1 MGQSTKISGL
11 EQRIEQQFGL
21 SRGIL
26 LAVGVA
32 CLSLGALSVTLP
44 FSLFGSFSRLVGF
57 VLLASGA
64 FKGAQL
70 LLGLRSQTA
79 RERGWPAI
87 LLQVAIDVAMGLL
100 LLNYWRA
107 SVRLVTIAFGLLFL
121 IEGLVLVD
129 MALRSPTPRSR
140 WLLVVSGLV
149 TLGISLVILLNL
161 VAGPLRWAGVFVG
174 LKLLMFGAA
183 LSWIALRALR
193 SDSSLLYEADLP
205 DPETG
210 ELYAVY
216 FGTAFHLGVYI
227 GNGEVVHYLNDN
239 LVYKVTWN
247 QFLENRIPQHWTYP
261 DLPLVPV
268 KTVVDTALSEVG
280 KTYRYSLLTFNCENF
295 AIFCK
300 SGGTTRSSKYAQVAS
315 GVEIVKT
322 HPMIGLVAEL
332 NTRAVE
338 WLAFHFGGPA
348 GKQLSLAIRRIGSA
362 VTNWLIATGRPTVSG
377 RPE

>member
-26 LAVGVA
+26 LAVGIV
-32 CLSLGALSVTLP
+32 CLLLGVLSMALPLL
-44 FSLFGSFSRLVGF
+44 LFGSFSRLVGL
-57 VLLASGA
+57 VLLVSGV

-79 RERGWPAI
+79 RERGWTAI

-107 SVRLVTIAFGLLFL
+107 SVRVATIAFGLLFL

-129 MALRSPTPRSR
+129 IALRSPTRRSR
-140 WLLVVSGLV
+140 RLLLLSSLV

-161 VAGPLRWAGVFVG
+161 VPDPLRWAGVFVG

-193 SDSSLLYEADLP
+193 SDSSLLYEADIP
-205 DPETG
+205 VPETG

-227 GNGEVVHYLNDN
+227 GNGEIVHYLNDN
-239 LVYKVTWN
+239 HVHRVTWDR
-247 QFLENRIPQHWTYP
+247 FLEKRVPQHWTYP
-261 DLPLVPV
+261 DLAPVPV
-268 KTVVDTALSEVG
+268 TAVIDTAISEVG
-280 KTYRYSLLTFNCENF
+280 KTYPYNLLRFNCENF
-295 AIFCK
+295 AIYCK
-300 SGGTTRSSKYAQVAS
+300 SAGTTRTSKYAQVAS
-315 GVEIVKT
+315 GVELVKT

-338 WLAFHFGGPA
+338 WLAFHFGGPS
-348 GKQLSLAIRRIGSA
+348 GKELSLTIRRIGSA
-362 VTNWLIATGRPTVSG
+362 VTNWLIASARPASAG